1 MRYKKRLF
9 QFLNRIPL
17 WTQLFVMTIFVISI
31 TILVILV
38 NNYSR
43 NRNTILKTE
52 VTTSNQL
59 LNLETENLEKY
70 IQDLVYF
77 SVQPCYDTRLSQI
90 LSLTAPIDVW
100 QKSYMKNQIRAYY
113 YSRNDLI
120 SYNIYLIHQKIEFR
134 RNAKAQKIADA
145 SQLSASDREV
155 FSQCEKGDNV
165 VILPSDSD
173 KAFID
178 FYHSIIRIKDR
189 KPIAIVN
196 FTVDKTYV
204 DSINRNHNNNGE
216 FICILNKD
224 NRLLYSGNT
233 GRINAGS
240 QSLLTEIEEKAGREY
255 SIMSVENEP
264 FIVTTS
270 ESDAY
275 HLKLV
280 SFTPLSVVDTAI
292 NRSFQISFL
301 MGVIVWG
308 IAVLLITILIRLTT
322 NPLSTLARNLR
333 NVGNGDFT
341 STVDIGGNREIAN
354 LSYDFN
360 YMTKHIDELI
370 KKNYISEINE
380 KTSRLIALEAQLNP
394 HFLYNT
400 LQVIST
406 EALINDQPRIHLMI
420 TSLASILRYTIKG
433 GDFVSLFSEMEYVN
447 HYILLQKMRLEEKL
461 NVFIEND
468 ETGMD
473 ILIPKI
479 SIQTLVE
486 NSILHGM
493 GKNGDAIHI
502 SITARLQ
509 EEFLSVTV
517 ADDGCGISPDY
528 LSTLKEEFDKNTI
541 SHGNSGIGL
550 INLNS
555 RLKLL
560 YSGKANIQ
568 ISSEEGSYTSITM
581 LIPAIKEVSD
591 V

>member
-120 SYNIYLIHQKIEFR
+120 SYNIYLMHQKIEFR

-233 GRINAGS
+233 SRINAGS
-240 QSLLTEIEEKAGREY
+240 QSVLAEIEEQASREY
-255 SIMSVENEP
+255 SIMTVENEP

-461 NVFIEND
+461 NVSIEND

-509 EEFLSVTV
+509 EDFLAVTV
-517 ADDGCGISPDY
+517 VDDGCGISPDY

-560 YSGKANIQ
+560 YSGKASIQ

>member
-1 MRYKKRLF
+1 MKFKKRLY
-9 QFLNRIPL
+9 QILNCIPL
-17 WTQLFVMTIFVISI
+17 WTQLFILSIFVISV

-43 NRNTILKTE
+43 NRNTILDTK

-59 LNLETENLEKY
+59 LNLETQNLEKY

-77 SVQPCYDTRLSQI
+77 SVQPCYDNKLSQI
-90 LSLTAPIDVW
+90 LNLSAPIDVW
-100 QKSYMKNQIRAYY
+100 QKSYINNQIRAYY
-113 YSRNDLI
+113 YSRSDLNT
-120 SYNIYLIHQKIEFR
+120 YNIYLINQQLEFR
-134 RNAKAQKIADA
+134 RNAKAQRIAD
-145 SQLSASDREV
+145 
-155 FSQCEKGDNV
+155 FSQISEEDKKGFAQCESGANIA
-165 VILPSDSD
+165 ILPSNSN

-189 KPIAIVN
+189 KPIAIVS
-196 FTVDKTYV
+196 FTVDTTYV
-204 DSINRNHNNNGE
+204 DSINKNHNSSGD
-216 FICILNKD
+216 FICILNKG
-224 NRLLYSGNT
+224 NQLLYSGNNS
-233 GRINAGS
+233 RINADS
-240 QSLLTEIEEKAGREY
+240 YDALTEIENQTTRGY
-255 SIMSVENEP
+255 FIMTVENEP

-270 ESDAY
+270 ESETY

-292 NRSFQISFL
+292 NQSFQISFL
-301 MGVIVWG
+301 MGVIVWI
-308 IAVLLITILIRLTT
+308 IAVLLITVLIRLTT
-322 NPLSTLARNLR
+322 TPLSTLARNLR

-360 YMTKHIDELI
+360 YMIKHIDELI
-370 KKNYISEINE
+370 KKNYLSEINE

-433 GDFVSLFSEMEYVN
+433 GDFVSLFSELEYVN

-461 NVFIEND
+461 NVTVDTD
-468 ETGMD
+468 EAGMD

-479 SIQTLVE
+479 SIQTLIE
-486 NSILHGM
+486 NSLLHGM

-502 SITARLQ
+502 SITTKLTDGL
-509 EEFLSVTV
+509 LSVTV
-517 ADDGCGISPDY
+517 LDDGCGISPDY
-528 LSTLKEEFDKNTI
+528 LTKLKEEFDKNTI
-541 SHGNSGIGL
+541 LHGNSGIGL

-555 RLKLL
+555 RLRLL
-560 YSGKANIQ
+560 YSGKASIR
-568 ISSEEGSYTSITM
+568 ISSEEGNYTSITM
-581 LIPAIKEVSD
+581 LIPVNKEVPN